1 MLEVIKI
8 TKEIAW
14 MFLLNI
20 FIVYVS
26 SMIKTNFMLIIKKI
40 TYQMIQNRFN
50 GEYFLNLR

>member
-26 SMIKTNFMLIIKKI
+26 SMIKTNFMLIIKKNNI
-40 TYQMIQNRFN
+40 PNDSKQI
-50 GEYFLNLR
+50 